1 LTATARKTHPGKFSP
16 TLHKTGQYCKKI
28 KGKLHNFGSGKKK
41 PFNATLTG
49 ENSGI
54 GTWHLRSAAEQ
65 LGILVNKFSN

>member
-1 LTATARKTHPGKFSP
+1 VVTLITLSLKIFPITTLTATARKTHPGKFSP

-54 GTWHLRSAAEQ
+54 G
-65 LGILVNKFSN
+65 V